1 METPLQKFKAKQKDF
16 EVSKIT
22 YYFMIFYKTER
33 TWANNSKQIKDNT
46 ESKLNTKDHLIWK
59 LHGQ

>member
-1 METPLQKFKAKQKDF
+1 METPLQKFKTKQKDF
-16 EVSKIT
+16 QVSKIHTT

-46 ESKLNTKDHLIWK
+46 QSKLNTKDHLI
-59 LHGQ
+59 